1 MKGEKDMEEEK
12 ITELEAREK
21 KLLKELK
28 KWDGKD
34 SEAAFQEKQA
44 ILNEIMEIRRKMNTS
59 KDNNKDANKENSQTP
74 EELLAELKENKS
86 EKETEIKRLENQVA
100 RLETEKEN
108 YNSMKN
114 PEYVAIY
121 KEYENSIKKAKEEI
135 DKLKEGDSPQEVDR
149 KAKILTQGRMKQEE
163 EISRLEKEIGHK
175 QKITVKKQLEL

>member
-108 YNSMKN
+108 
-114 PEYVAIY
+114 
-121 KEYENSIKKAKEEI
+121 
-135 DKLKEGDSPQEVDR
+135 
-149 KAKILTQGRMKQEE
+149 
-163 EISRLEKEIGHK
+163 
-175 QKITVKKQLEL
+175 